1 LNVDSVLSK
10 GVFRRNGFFSSIYST
25 GFHSH
30 ILFVFSNIQPPTN
43 NVEKRQPSEFWTGS
57 KVFTMVSGIL
67 IPIGF
72 DSPVPIFETVL
83 LTDSAKLSG
92 NPVSL

>member
-1 LNVDSVLSK
+1 
-10 GVFRRNGFFSSIYST
+10 
-25 GFHSH
+25 
-30 ILFVFSNIQPPTN
+30 
-43 NVEKRQPSEFWTGS
+43 
-57 KVFTMVSGIL
+57 MVSGISNF
-67 IPIGF
+67 PIGF